1 MKLVNSDMSW
11 LGGSVAF
18 VIIYLR
24 IHTGSYFLAL
34 MGIFQIFFSLPVSLF
49 FYRIVF
55 QISYFSQLHI
65 LVLFLVLGVGAD
77 DIFVLVDAW
86 KQSIDE
92 LDDKDKEE
100 SENGYKYESP
110 EHERLAFA
118 FKRASLAVF
127 NTSF

>member
-18 VIIYLR
+18 VVVYLR

-49 FYRIVF
+49 FYRLVF
-55 QISYFSQLHI
+55 QIDYFSQLHI

-86 KQSIDE
+86 KQSIGE
-92 LDDKDKEE
+92 LEDNDKDKEE
-100 SENGYKYESP
+100 SGYGFKYESP
-110 EHERLAFA
+110 EHERLA
-118 FKRASLAVF
+118 
-127 NTSF
+127 